1 MGHPL
6 LSLDLRNTDAL
17 LDAVAKVLADEGIVL
32 GY

>member
-17 LDAVAKVLADEGIVL
+17 LGAVAKVLADEGIVL